1 MIEYLFIESRSALE
15 TAEVALSTE
24 TAAGLARQ
32 GHPVTV
38 FLVQNGVLP
47 ARRGASTDAFE
58 TARQAGVRILAD
70 DFSLRERGI
79 GMDELT
85 RGFASSPLETVVD
98 SLAAGAKTLWH

>member
-15 TAEVALSTE
+15 TTEVALGAG
-24 TAAGLARQ
+24 TAAALARQ

-38 FLVQNGVLP
+38 FLLQNGVLP
-47 ARRGASTDAFE
+47 ARRGASTDAFAA
-58 TARQAGVRILAD
+58 ARQAGVRILAD

-79 GMDELT
+79 GVSELAE
-85 RGFASSPLETVVD
+85 GIASSPLETVVD